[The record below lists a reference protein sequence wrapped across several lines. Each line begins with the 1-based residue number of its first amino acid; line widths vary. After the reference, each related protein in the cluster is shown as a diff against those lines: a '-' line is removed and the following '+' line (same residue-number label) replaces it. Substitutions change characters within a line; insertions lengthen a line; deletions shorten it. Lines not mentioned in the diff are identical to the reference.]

1 MGIVF
6 GIIFLVT
13 VLVIAC
19 VVLGI
24 LAEQTMHRAA
34 LFGAAVLL
42 VSVTAA
48 GCWVTLSQEENP
60 EATAVSEPASTPEKE
75 KGPAVNPSGNGVI
88 LVVDE
93 STISKDQD
101 EENSAALAIEK
112 TPVNSADNPQQKK
125 ERQRLSRQ
133 LCAVEQALANSA
145 ARLSAQMAA
154 VDQQFQMKQLSNY
167 EALFQKSTL
176 KIKQE
181 ELVITAME
189 KKLKL
194 LQSVEHLTERD
205 TGPDIGRVEKRLARA
220 REKREEYRGVLAEL
234 SANSEVFK
242 NL

>member
-1 MGIVF
+1 MGIAF
-6 GIIFLVT
+6 GIIFLIT
-13 VLVIAC
+13 ILVIAC

-24 LAEQTMHRAA
+24 LAEQAMHRAA

-42 VSVTAA
+42 VAVTAA
-48 GCWVTLSQEENP
+48 GCWITLSQEESP
-60 EATAVSEPASTPEKE
+60 EATAVSEPAPAPEK
-75 KGPAVNPSGNGVI
+75 KKKPANAAPGSGVI

-101 EENSAALAIEK
+101 EEAAAALEIEK
-112 TPVNSADNPQQKK
+112 THVNSADNPQQKK

-133 LCAVEQALANSA
+133 LCAIEQALVNSA
-145 ARLSAQMAA
+145 SHLSAQMAA
-154 VDQQFQMKQLSNY
+154 VDQQFQAKQLSNY

-176 KIKQE
+176 KVKQE

-194 LQSVEHLTERD
+194 LKSVEHLTERD
-205 TGPDIGRVEKRLARA
+205 TGPDIGRV
-220 REKREEYRGVLAEL
+220 EKREEYRGVLAEL